1 MKSKK
6 NFKSLLVLFLS
17 VSILSCNNQSSVSN
31 SDVSQNE
38 SSSSE
43 YTSSSESE
51 SSSNE
56 TSSSNREE
64 SSSKDESSSST
75 EDSSS
80 SEESSSSI
88 ENSSSSEDNSSSDT
102 ITYITIAEALK
113 LCENN
118 DLNTRYYIKGTVKK
132 VTNPN
137 YGEMTIE
144 DETGSIYCYG
154 TYDSTGEKR
163 YNELDDQPVAGDE
176 VVLYALLNVFNGTPQ
191 IKSGWIIEVK
201 HKQVDESDYVSKT
214 IDECRKAEETSK
226 VKVSGVVAAIT
237 YSIGIIPNGFYLA
250 DNTNSI
256 YVYDAQIASKLS
268 VGNSITLLGERVNF
282 IIENEA
288 PYANAFGYT
297 GCVQLTNCILKS
309 NDKETKDFDKSW
321 VKESTVKEIMETPI
335 TDNITTTIYKVNAVI
350 NKKPGDGFINYYIND
365 LDNKTG
371 TYTYTQCNGKDFAW
385 LDEFDGKVCE
395 VYLSAI
401 NAKSTVSG
409 CFWRILPIQVK
420 DNNYQFDLSST
431 AKFVVDYYGYDQF
444 LTNYTG
450 DPKLKLNTTISST
463 LLGFENAT
471 LSYTSSNENVVYFE
485 KENEDLIMHTKNA
498 GTATITITGKYE
510 QYTYS
515 KTIEITNTDASTINT
530 ITVKE
535 AYEADMETTVTVKGI
550 VASSLVNQQG
560 FYLVDETGAIAV
572 KTTSEELA
580 KLTLGNEVV
589 VTGTRTNT
597 IGGKTG
603 QSCILDATVDA
614 NYFGKH
620 EYSTASFKDSTLKNL
635 IALEKNYKN
644 TEQVYKIKASYSIYN
659 NPKGKYSNINL
670 VDNEGNSLRLYTSN
684 PSQYEWLTRII
695 EEGQEFTCEI
705 ALVNFNGKQQV
716 GCILAVYLADGTKVA
731 NSLYIKSN

>member
-1 MKSKK
+1 MKSKN

-43 YTSSSESE
+43 HTSSSESE

-56 TSSSNREE
+56 TSSSSSEE

-237 YSIGIIPNGFYLA
+237 YSTGIIPNGFYLA

-282 IIENEA
+282 IIEKEA
-288 PYANAFGYT
+288 PYANAFG
-297 GCVQLTNCILKS
+297 
-309 NDKETKDFDKSW
+309 
-321 VKESTVKEIMETPI
+321 
-335 TDNITTTIYKVNAVI
+335 
-350 NKKPGDGFINYYIND
+350 
-365 LDNKTG
+365 
-371 TYTYTQCNGKDFAW
+371 
-385 LDEFDGKVCE
+385 
-395 VYLSAI
+395 
-401 NAKSTVSG
+401 
-409 CFWRILPIQVK
+409 
-420 DNNYQFDLSST
+420 
-431 AKFVVDYYGYDQF
+431 
-444 LTNYTG
+444 
-450 DPKLKLNTTISST
+450 
-463 LLGFENAT
+463 
-471 LSYTSSNENVVYFE
+471 
-485 KENEDLIMHTKNA
+485 
-498 GTATITITGKYE
+498 
-510 QYTYS
+510 
-515 KTIEITNTDASTINT
+515 
-530 ITVKE
+530 
-535 AYEADMETTVTVKGI
+535 
-550 VASSLVNQQG
+550 
-560 FYLVDETGAIAV
+560 
-572 KTTSEELA
+572 
-580 KLTLGNEVV
+580 
-589 VTGTRTNT
+589 
-597 IGGKTG
+597 
-603 QSCILDATVDA
+603 
-614 NYFGKH
+614 
-620 EYSTASFKDSTLKNL
+620 
-635 IALEKNYKN
+635 
-644 TEQVYKIKASYSIYN
+644 
-659 NPKGKYSNINL
+659 
-670 VDNEGNSLRLYTSN
+670 
-684 PSQYEWLTRII
+684 
-695 EEGQEFTCEI
+695 
-705 ALVNFNGKQQV
+705 
-716 GCILAVYLADGTKVA
+716 
-731 NSLYIKSN
+731 